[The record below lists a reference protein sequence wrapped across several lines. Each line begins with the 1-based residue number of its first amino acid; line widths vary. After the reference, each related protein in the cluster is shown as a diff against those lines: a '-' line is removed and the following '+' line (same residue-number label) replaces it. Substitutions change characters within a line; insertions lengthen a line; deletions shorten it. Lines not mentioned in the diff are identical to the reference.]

1 MTHEFG
7 KVGILYGGHSAER
20 TVSLQSGEGVL
31 SALQSKGIDAHLFD
45 TGKQSL
51 AELAAQNFDRVFI
64 ALHGRYGEDGTLQG
78 ALELLGIP
86 YTGSGVMASSL
97 AMNKIMTKRVWL
109 EQGLPTPRYKVVRN
123 LADTD
128 AACAELGLPLILKAP
143 HEGST
148 LGLYKVSEPDE
159 LHEAFRQVI
168 NFDHELLAEQ
178 FVVGRELTIPV
189 VGKGEDARALPV
201 IEIFA
206 PDGNYDFEHKY
217 ISNDTRY
224 ECPANLAPELA
235 SRIQGIA
242 VQAYR
247 ALGCEG
253 WARVDIMLDA
263 QNQSWLLEINT
274 SPGMTT
280 HSLVPMGA
288 KAEGMSYAD
297 LCVFILSQASCKI
310 HRPVS
315 ENG

>member
-201 IEIFA
+201 IEILPQTAIMILSINTFQTIRVMNVR
-206 PDGNYDFEHKY
+206 P
-217 ISNDTRY
+217 IWPPSW
-224 ECPANLAPELA
+224 PAG
-235 SRIQGIA
+235 S
-242 VQAYR
+242 R
-247 ALGCEG
+247 ALPYRPIGP
-253 WARVDIMLDA
+253 LDVKDGRG
-263 QNQSWLLEINT
+263 SILCLMPKT
-274 SPGMTT
+274 SPGCLKST
-280 HSLVPMGA
+280 H
-288 KAEGMSYAD
+288 
-297 LCVFILSQASCKI
+297 
-310 HRPVS
+310 HRA
-315 ENG
+315 